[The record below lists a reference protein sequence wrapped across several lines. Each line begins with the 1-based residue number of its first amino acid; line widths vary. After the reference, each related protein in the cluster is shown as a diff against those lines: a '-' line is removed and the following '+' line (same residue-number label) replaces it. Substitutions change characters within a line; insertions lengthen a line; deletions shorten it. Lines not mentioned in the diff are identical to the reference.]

1 MSKKNLQATPLCA
14 RELVA
19 LCLNVGK
26 DAAVHVIALRGD
38 ATQFICEIPRLRKP
52 ALHETTQTASVMDEF
67 SPAFDI

>member
-1 MSKKNLQATPLCA
+1 VSEEDLQATSFGTS
-14 RELVA
+14 EHA

-26 DAAVHVIALRGD
+26 DATVYVNAFHGD